1 MGLFDDLAGVVENA
15 VKSHPG
21 GLGGVMND
29 ALAHMGG
36 IDGVVKTLNDAGLG
50 AKVNSWL
57 GEGPNTPITAD
68 EIKSALTPEHLKQI
82 AAKLG
87 VPPNLVA
94 EVLAQHL
101 PNAVSGSSPRK
112 K

>member
-1 MGLFDDLAGVVENA
+1 MGLFDELAGVVENA
-15 VKSHPG
+15 VKSHSG

-29 ALAHMGG
+29 GLAHLGG
-36 IDGVVKTLNDAGLG
+36 IDGVVKTLNEAGLG

-68 EIKSALTPEHLKQI
+68 EIKSALTPDHLKQI

-101 PNAVSGSSPRK
+101 PTAVSGSSPK

>member
-1 MGLFDDLAGVVENA
+1 MRLFDQLAGVVENA
-15 VKSHPG
+15 IKSHPG

-29 ALAHMGG
+29 ALAHLGG
-36 IDGVVKTLNDAGLG
+36 VDGVVKILNDAGLG

-68 EIKSALTPEHLKQI
+68 EINSALTPAHLKQI

-101 PNAVSGSSPRK
+101 PTAVSSSAKR
-112 K
+112 

>member
-1 MGLFDDLAGVVENA
+1 MGLFDELAGVVEKA

-29 ALAHMGG
+29 ALAHLGG
-36 IDGVVKTLNDAGLG
+36 IDGVVKQLNDAGLG

-57 GEGPNTPITAD
+57 GEGPNTPLTAD
-68 EIKSALTPEHLKQI
+68 EIKNALTPEHLKQI
-82 AAKLG
+82 AGKLG

-101 PNAVSGSSPRK
+101 PTAVSGAK
-112 K
+112 KR

>member
-1 MGLFDDLAGVVENA
+1 MGIFDELAGVVENA

-29 ALAHMGG
+29 ALAHLGG
-36 IDGVVKTLNDAGLG
+36 LDGVVKELNQAGLG
-50 AKVNSWL
+50 AQVNSWL

-68 EIKSALTPEHLKQI
+68 EIRSALTPEHLKQI
-82 AAKLG
+82 AGKLG

-94 EVLAQHL
+94 EILAQRL
-101 PNAVSGSSPRK
+101 PTAVSDHSQK
-112 K
+112 

>member
-1 MGLFDDLAGVVENA
+1 MGLFDELAGVVENA

-29 ALAHMGG
+29 ALAYLGG
-36 IDGVVKTLNDAGLG
+36 IDGVVKQLNEAGLG
-50 AKVNSWL
+50 AKVSSWL
-57 GEGPNTPITAD
+57 GAGPNTPITAD
-68 EIKSALTPEHLKQI
+68 EIRSALTPDHLKQI
-82 AAKLG
+82 ASKLG

-101 PNAVSGSSPRK
+101 PNAVSGSAK

>member
-1 MGLFDDLAGVVENA
+1 MGLFDQLAGVVENA
-15 VKSHPG
+15 VKSHSG

-29 ALAHMGG
+29 ALGHLGG
-36 IDGVVKTLNDAGLG
+36 LDGVVKTLNDAGLG

-82 AAKLG
+82 AGKLG

-101 PNAVSGSSPRK
+101 PTAVSGSNPK

>member
-1 MGLFDDLAGVVENA
+1 MGLFDELAGVVENA

-29 ALAHMGG
+29 ALAHLGG
-36 IDGVVKTLNDAGLG
+36 VDGVVTMLNEAGLG

-57 GEGPNTPITAD
+57 GEGANKPITAD

-101 PNAVSGSSPRK
+101 PTAVSSSAK

>member
-1 MGLFDDLAGVVENA
+1 MGLFDNLAGIVENA

-29 ALAHMGG
+29 ALAHLGG
-36 IDGVVKTLNDAGLG
+36 LDGVVKTLNEAGLG
-50 AKVNSWL
+50 DKVNSWL
-57 GEGPNTPITAD
+57 GNGPNTPISAE

-101 PNAVSGSSPRK
+101 PGAISGNSPRK
-112 K
+112 

>member
-29 ALAHMGG
+29 ALAHLGG
-36 IDGVVKTLNDAGLG
+36 LDGVVKQLNDAGLG

-57 GEGPNTPITAD
+57 GQGPNTPITAD
-68 EIKSALTPEHLKQI
+68 EIKNALTPEHLKQI
-82 AAKLG
+82 ASKLG

-101 PNAVSGSSPRK
+101 PNAVSTSSPK

>member
-1 MGLFDDLAGVVENA
+1 MGLFDELAGVVEKA

-29 ALAHMGG
+29 ALSHLGG
-36 IDGVVKTLNDAGLG
+36 IDGVVKQLNDAGLG

-57 GEGPNTPITAD
+57 GEGPNTPLTAD
-68 EIKSALTPEHLKQI
+68 EIKNALTPEHLKQI
-82 AAKLG
+82 AGKLG

-101 PNAVSGSSPRK
+101 PTAVSGSK
-112 K
+112 KR

>member
-1 MGLFDDLAGVVENA
+1 MGLFDELAGVVEKA

-29 ALAHMGG
+29 ALAHLGG
-36 IDGVVKTLNDAGLG
+36 IDGVVKELNDAGLG

-57 GEGPNTPITAD
+57 GEGPNTPLTAD
-68 EIKSALTPEHLKQI
+68 EIKNALTTEHLKQI
-82 AAKLG
+82 AGKLG

-101 PNAVSGSSPRK
+101 PTAVSGSK
-112 K
+112 KR